1 MGITSSR
8 ARSWACACALALA
21 CSATARASDG
31 VLEINHGCAA
41 GPGCFP
47 GDSAGY
53 PVTIT
58 DRGSYRL
65 TSDLSSAGSLAPVVS
80 IQTEGVT
87 LDLNGFTVAG
97 GGPAPSGAAIAA
109 GHRATVR
116 NGFVRSSAGD
126 GVQLGGS
133 SRVEDLHVFFNGNDG
148 VSIAGEG
155 TVRGVIATSNGD
167 DGIEAGAASVIDG
180 CTATANASS
189 GIRLTSG
196 TVRGS
201 TATQNSGRG
210 ASFGP
215 DVSFAANL
223 FSQNAGGDLS
233 GGHAS
238 GGNVCGDGS
247 CSTDGRRRYY
257 LTTAQYDGANA
268 DTACPTGFHIATLYE
283 LSEPGTLHY
292 DRTRGFLYGAGAPP
306 TGVFGWSGSGQP
318 PYSSLFP
325 GAGDC
330 DGFSTIA
337 AGKSGTVIF
346 LPLIWDSAS
355 QQATPWKWNT
365 QLRDCAQSH
374 RVWCVED

>member
-8 ARSWACACALALA
+8 ARSWACALALA

-97 GGPAPSGAAIAA
+97 GGPFSSGAAIAA

-116 NGFVRSSAGD
+116 NGFVRSSAWD

-133 SRVEDLHVFFNGNDG
+133 SRVEDLHVFSNANDG
-148 VSIAGEG
+148 VAIAGEG
-155 TVRGVIATSNGD
+155 TVRGVVATSNGG

-180 CTATANASS
+180 CTATANGSS

-201 TATQNSGRG
+201 TATQNTGRG

-292 DRTRGFLYGAGAPP
+292 DRTRGFVYAASAPP
-306 TGVFGWSGSGQP
+306 TGVVGWSGSGQP
-318 PYSSLFP
+318 PYSSDLP
-325 GAGDC
+325 GLGDC
-330 DGFSTIA
+330 DGF
-337 AGKSGTVIF
+337 GTVAPGKAGTVLR
-346 LPLIWDSAS
+346 LPINWDSAN
-355 QQATPWKWNT
+355 QQGAPWKWIAEP
-365 QLRDCAQSH
+365 RACAAPQ